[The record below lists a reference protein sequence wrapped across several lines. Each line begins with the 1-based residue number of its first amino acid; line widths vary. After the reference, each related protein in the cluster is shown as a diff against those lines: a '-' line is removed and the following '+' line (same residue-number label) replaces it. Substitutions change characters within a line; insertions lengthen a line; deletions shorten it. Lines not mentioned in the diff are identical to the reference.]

1 MDPISP
7 NCSDNQCMGSY
18 TYVRSATSM
27 NTISNQSKPPVR
39 LKGNRRWKKSWSH
52 FAYKKKVILMV
63 QMMRLWSS
71 LSFWER
77 ESDCLLGEG
86 GFKQSSFT
94 LYGVTEQH
102 HGTRS
107 SHPRNQ
113 RCLLR
118 TESFWPTHGTQV
130 SVWAATPGRSQQ
142 RHLQAAATARGL
154 HARAVAQAAL
164 I

>member
-18 TYVRSATSM
+18 MYVRSATSM

-39 LKGNRRWKKSWSH
+39 LKGNRSWKKSWSR
-52 FAYKKKVILMV
+52 FAYNKNVIFMV

-94 LYGVTEQH
+94 LYGSQNNIMGH
-102 HGTRS
+102 
-107 SHPRNQ
+107 
-113 RCLLR
+113 
-118 TESFWPTHGTQV
+118 
-130 SVWAATPGRSQQ
+130 WAATPGTSAACSEPRASDQPMGRRWVSGQLHLADPSTGTCKQQ
-142 RHLQAAATARGL
+142 PQHAVFMPGRWLKL
-154 HARAVAQAAL
+154 H
-164 I
+164 